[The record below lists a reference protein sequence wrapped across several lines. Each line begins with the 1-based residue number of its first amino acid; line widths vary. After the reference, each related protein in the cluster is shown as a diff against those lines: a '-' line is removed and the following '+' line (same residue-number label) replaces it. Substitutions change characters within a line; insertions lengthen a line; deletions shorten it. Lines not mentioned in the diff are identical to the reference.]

1 MHAENRR
8 WPFCVRRDAIEQYL
22 QLTNIG
28 DPREAVDE
36 LLAMLLRRSEMRR
49 SRSSL
54 ELPSRWR
61 DTWLRAYGAVAV
73 ATDLGADA
81 SIDAVITASTEWQA
95 LIDAVGP
102 ERLTRAVRD
111 EFANLMLDRERCQTP
126 ECHDLWHECERRKR
140 AWLEL
145 ARTED
150 GATTTPEPGEGSA
163 GARPRDHEGSQPEGR
178 ERPDAR
184 ALQRWLATKRAWA
197 SAWDSALP
205 AL

>member
-1 MHAENRR
+1 M
-8 WPFCVRRDAIEQYL
+8 
-22 QLTNIG
+22 
-28 DPREAVDE
+28 
-36 LLAMLLRRSEMRR
+36 
-49 SRSSL
+49 
-54 ELPSRWR
+54 
-61 DTWLRAYGAVAV
+61 AV

-81 SIDAVITASTEWQA
+81 SIDAVITASMEWQA

-111 EFANLMLDRERCQTP
+111 EFANLMLDRERCQAP

-150 GATTTPEPGEGSA
+150 GATTTPELGEGPA
-163 GARPRDHEGSQPEGR
+163 GATPRDDEGSKSEGR
-178 ERPDAR
+178 ARPDTR
-184 ALQRWLATKRAWA
+184 ALQRWLAAKKAWA
-197 SAWDSALP
+197 SAWDSALR